1 MGAGGDFGQ
10 ERPLGEH
17 SVISLVTVE
26 VEDSESNPS
35 LSLHS
40 LSCMYPLY
48 IVAMVAMGHL
58 GVVAIPLATALAGV
72 LLAGGPQGGAP
83 LGHAL
88 GALEGVEDPA
98 LGASEGVEGPV
109 HHLVSPL
116 TGIFQGGRGR
126 QIGTYR
132 RQEAGVNCC

>member
-26 VEDSESNPS
+26 VED
-35 LSLHS
+35 
-40 LSCMYPLY
+40 M
-48 IVAMVAMGHL
+48 AMVAMGHL

-98 LGASEGVEGPV
+98 LGALEGVEGPV
-109 HHLVSPL
+109 HHLDLVGP
-116 TGIFQGGRGR
+116 
-126 QIGTYR
+126 
-132 RQEAGVNCC
+132 AGDEDSL